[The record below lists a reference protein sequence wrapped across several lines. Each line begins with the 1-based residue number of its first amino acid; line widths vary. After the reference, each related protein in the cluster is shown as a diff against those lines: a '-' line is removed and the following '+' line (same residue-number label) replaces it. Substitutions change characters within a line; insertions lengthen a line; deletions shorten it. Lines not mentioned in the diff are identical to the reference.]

1 MRIPKRQTFQPCAIF
16 CQKLVTHNISQ
27 HSPSFIS
34 TFLLKHLN
42 YQNMSSLLS
51 TVEDEFQKFW
61 KLLITN
67 VILLRY
73 RIKPPI
79 LSVKVE
85 QIEYELQKLTLNV
98 KVKQVEQGNG
108 YVKIRSIVKKLNEV
122 FVEIDQIE

>member
-1 MRIPKRQTFQPCAIF
+1 
-16 CQKLVTHNISQ
+16 
-27 HSPSFIS
+27 
-34 TFLLKHLN
+34 
-42 YQNMSSLLS
+42 
-51 TVEDEFQKFW
+51 
-61 KLLITN
+61 
-67 VILLRY
+67 LRY

-98 KVKQVEQGNG
+98 KVEQVEQGNG